1 MSDPRFICRASPYD
15 PETRKK
21 RARISGGQM
30 EPAPQGQSDP
40 RFIAMGGDEL
50 LREFPEGASV
60 APYTE
65 FARMEVLPVLPLFLL
80 YELEPGF
87 GHWVLLHEA
96 VDRDGAPCLEFF
108 DSYGLFPDHQQ
119 EWVPP
124 AFRKISGQDAPHMLK
139 LLARTHGELAYSPAK
154 LQGKDPRIATCGR
167 HCVMRA
173 KMPNLSAETY
183 GAALKAVARMLHTTP
198 DHLVAEA
205 VPPS

>member
-1 MSDPRFICRASPYD
+1 MSGED
-15 PETRKK
+15 
-21 RARISGGQM
+21 
-30 EPAPQGQSDP
+30 
-40 RFIAMGGDEL
+40 L

-96 VDRDGAPCLEFF
+96 VDRDGEPCLEFF
-108 DSYGLFPDHQQ
+108 DSYGLFPDREQS
-119 EWVPP
+119 WVPA
-124 AFRKISGQDAPHMLK
+124 AFRRLSGQDAPHMRR
-139 LLARTHGELAYSPAK
+139 LLAATSGPLAYSPAK
-154 LQGKDPRIATCGR
+154 LQGEDPRIATCGR

-173 KMPNLSAETY
+173 KMSHLSAEKY
-183 GAALKAVARMLHTTP
+183 ASALKAVARMLHTTP

-205 VPPS
+205 VPPGLYRL